1 MNADE
6 NFAIQ
11 ESKTNMSTIE
21 TIVAR
26 ALNVDVARL
35 TDDVG
40 YQSIAEWDSFAH
52 VNLMLA
58 LGEELGIE
66 ITNDQMLELSSI
78 SAIKSFT
85 AEPAVGGAPLPEKA
99 PPEQTRAAPP
109 SAMIHRGLSGITFDS
124 SAITQIDGDNGRL
137 TYRGYDINALAE
149 NATFEETAWLLLEGE
164 LPRADEL
171 TSFSLEIGNA
181 RAVPQPVLA
190 MLEAMRGAHPMDA
203 LRTAVSALGA
213 LEQVVPGTDD
223 EAAKQMGLQLIAQAP
238 TVIAAHHALRSGRKP
253 VAPDPRLSHAHDFL
267 RMLLGHEPMPELI
280 DMMDEDLVIH
290 ADHSANASTFAARVA
305 TGCGVGMHAA
315 TTAALA
321 AFAGPLHG
329 GAVEQALAQIDR
341 IGAPEAAA
349 AYVRDRQSRNQPVMG
364 FGHRVYRTEDPR
376 VRHFRETAGALSS
389 QYGDTRAFEI
399 VEALVEAMQP
409 FARLGIGPNV
419 DLYAGLIYRLLG
431 LPDDLACTIFA
442 AGRMPGWVAHVLE
455 QRSENILIRPL
466 LHYVGPKSR
475 PFVSLADRDR
485 KLAIEL
491 AV

>member
-1 MNADE
+1 
-6 NFAIQ
+6 
-11 ESKTNMSTIE
+11 MSTIE
-21 TIVAR
+21 AVVAR

-58 LGEELGIE
+58 LGEALGAE
-66 ITNDQMLELSSI
+66 ITNEQMLELSSI
-78 SAIKSFT
+78 RAIKAFAAEQNAGGVPSLEQVAPRHTVT
-85 AEPAVGGAPLPEKA
+85 A
-99 PPEQTRAAPP
+99 AAT
-109 SAMIHRGLSGITFDS
+109 ATVHRGLSGVTFDH

-137 TYRGYDINALAE
+137 AYRGYDINALAE
-149 NATFEETAWLLLEGE
+149 RATFEETVWLLIEGE
-164 LPRADEL
+164 LPSTPEL
-171 TSFSLEIGNA
+171 QEFGARIGSA
-181 RAVPQPVLA
+181 RAVPEPVLA
-190 MLEAMRGAHPMDA
+190 LLSAMRHAHPMDA

-213 LEQVVPGTDD
+213 HDPAVRGPGEE
-223 EAAKQMGLQLIAQAP
+223 EAVKQAGISLIANAP
-238 TVIAAHHALRSGRKP
+238 TLIAAHHALRNGRIP
-253 VAPDPRLSHAHDFL
+253 LGPDPRLSLPHDFL
-267 RMLLGHEPMPELI
+267 RMLLGHDPAPELVRL
-280 DMMDEDLVIH
+280 MEQDLIVH
-290 ADHSANASTFAARVA
+290 ADHSANASTFTARVA

-315 TTAALA
+315 ITAALA

-329 GAVEQALAQIDR
+329 GAVEQALAQIDS

-349 AYVRDRQSRNQPVMG
+349 AYVRDRQSHNRPVMG

-376 VRHFRETAGALSS
+376 VRHFRATAGALSR
-389 QYGDTRAFEI
+389 QYGDTQAFET

-431 LPDDLACTIFA
+431 LPDDLACAIFA

-466 LHYVGPKSR
+466 LHYVGPQSR
-475 PFVSLADRDR
+475 PFVSLADRDP
-485 KLAIEL
+485 KSATDLA
-491 AV
+491 A